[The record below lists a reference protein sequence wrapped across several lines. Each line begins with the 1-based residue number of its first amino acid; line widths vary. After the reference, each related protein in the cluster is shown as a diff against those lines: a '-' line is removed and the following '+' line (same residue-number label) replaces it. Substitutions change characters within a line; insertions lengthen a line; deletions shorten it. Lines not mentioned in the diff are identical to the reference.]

1 MAIVFCRGCARDIH
15 ETAPMCSGWSAPQ
28 GLAPP
33 ASVERR
39 IGSLW
44 MGITS
49 LVLGVMCGLALL
61 DDSGWDRDTL
71 TGLGLFSTTGLVLG
85 IVSIKT
91 KNSGTGLA
99 IAGTVLSAV
108 SLVLLVGLC
117 LN

>member
-1 MAIVFCRGCARDIH
+1 MAMVFCRGCARHIH
-15 ETAPMCSGWSAPQ
+15 ETAPMCPGCGAPQ
-28 GLAPP
+28 GLTPP
-33 ASVERR
+33 ANGERR
-39 IGSLW
+39 NGSLW

-49 LVLGVMCGLALL
+49 LVLGIICGLALL

-108 SLVLLVGLC
+108 SLMLLVGLC